1 MSAQLNEWQKSH
13 PWKMEA
19 TPFSHPQPVPL
30 VKPSD
35 LFNPMLKIADV
46 MSRNA
51 PTCAPDASA
60 AEAARVMRDSASSAV
75 FIVTDGRLIGFLT
88 DRTLALAV
96 ADRAGQMEQLTAGEL
111 MRTKVPMVAADDNLD
126 VLLDIFADAG
136 AAVVDKQRHLQ
147 GVVRWIDLL
156 GHLSERALGKL
167 VVRLF
172 RYGHS
177 EASELAR

>member
-1 MSAQLNEWQKSH
+1 MSAVTNEWQKSH

-35 LFNPMLKIADV
+35 LLNPMLKIADV

-51 PTCAPDASA
+51 PTCDPGASV
-60 AEAARVMRDSASSAV
+60 AEAARILRDSASSAV
-75 FIVTDGRLIGFLT
+75 FIVSGGRLIGFLT

-96 ADRAGQMEQLTAGEL
+96 AERAGEMERLTAGEL
-111 MRTKVPMVAADDNLD
+111 MRTKVPTVAPDDNLD
-126 VLLDIFADAG
+126 VLLDTFADAG
-136 AAVVDKQRHLQ
+136 AAVVDKHRQIQ

>member
-1 MSAQLNEWQKSH
+1 MSTQTNEWQKPH
-13 PWKMEA
+13 HWDMA
-19 TPFSHPQPVPL
+19 TSPVSYTDPVPL
-30 VKPSD
+30 VKTSD
-35 LFNPMLKIADV
+35 LLNPMLKIADV
-46 MSRNA
+46 MSRNV
-51 PTCAPDASA
+51 PTCAANASLA
-60 AEAARVMRDSASSAV
+60 DGARLLRDSASSAI
-75 FIVTDGRLIGFLT
+75 FIVSDGRLMGFLT

-96 ADRAGQMEQLTAGEL
+96 ADRAGQMDRLSVGDL
-111 MRTKVPMVAADDNLD
+111 MKTDVPTIAPDDKLD
-126 VLLDIFADAG
+126 VLLDKFADAG
-136 AAVVDKQRHLQ
+136 AAVVDRHGRLQ

>member
-1 MSAQLNEWQKSH
+1 MAVATNEWQKSH
-13 PWKMEA
+13 PWR
-19 TPFSHPQPVPL
+19 TDPSPFAHPQPIPL
-30 VKPSD
+30 VSEAD
-35 LFNPMLKIADV
+35 LLNPMLHIADV

-51 PTCAPDASA
+51 PACDPGASL

-75 FIVTDGRLIGFLT
+75 FIVSEGRLLGFLT

-96 ADRAGQMEQLTAGEL
+96 ADRAGEMAKLTAGEL
-111 MRTKVPMVAADDNLD
+111 MKTKVPTIAATDTLD
-126 VLLDIFADAG
+126 VLLDRFADAG
-136 AAVVDKQRHLQ
+136 AAVVDKNRHLQ

-172 RYGHS
+172 RHGHS
-177 EASELAR
+177 EGSELAP

>member
-1 MSAQLNEWQKSH
+1 MPVATNEWQKSH
-13 PWKMEA
+13 PWKMEPSPSA
-19 TPFSHPQPVPL
+19 HPQPIPL
-30 VKPSD
+30 VSVAD
-35 LFNPMLKIADV
+35 LLNPMLHIADV

-51 PTCAPDASA
+51 PTCEPGASL

-75 FIVTDGRLIGFLT
+75 FIVSEGRLLGFLT

-96 ADRAGQMEQLTAGEL
+96 ADRAAEMDHLTAGEL
-111 MRTKVPMVAADDNLD
+111 MKTKVPMVAAGDTLD
-126 VLLDIFADAG
+126 VLLDRFADAG
-136 AAVVDKQRHLQ
+136 AAVVDKHRHLQ

-172 RYGHS
+172 HHGHS
-177 EASELAR
+177 EGSELAP